1 MKKIIRLITLGA
13 TAAMLALPVAA
24 KSLVNY
30 SDISVQDHCSSDNK
44 DAYYAAFLEN
54 RKTDQ
59 PKAYDNAKKY
69 LACPPG
75 GEVTEATQKI
85 IEIGRAHV

>member
-13 TAAMLALPVAA
+13 TAAMLAFPVLQRMFRRIR
-24 KSLVNY
+24 SR
-30 SDISVQDHCSSDNK
+30 ISVRENK

-69 LACPPG
+69 LACPAEGSHPD
-75 GEVTEATQKI
+75 KI
-85 IEIGRAHV
+85 IDYLKNCC